1 MNYIFTGRFQP
12 LHKGH
17 IAFLEKVKE
26 MFPND
31 LLIICIIRNSI
42 ESIKPIA
49 SSDFYKAAIEKQKK
63 YNNPLPNWERYM
75 LLKLVVENNELLNKN
90 TIILFRNRPEINW
103 ESSVSDLPE
112 ERIWLIPEK
121 AKEKFDEEK
130 YLFYLSM
137 QEKIM
142 KIPANFTN
150 YSGTLI
156 RKQLFS
162 GNSEFNFLPDYCV
175 DYFKQYCLKYFLN
188 EQE

>member
-26 MFPND
+26 IYPND

-42 ESIKPIA
+42 EKTPVIA
-49 SSDFYKAAIEKQKK
+49 TSSFYREAIDKQKRC
-63 YNNPLPNWERYM
+63 NNPLPNWERYM
-75 LLKLVVENNELLNKN
+75 LLKLAIDNSIVLRKN

-103 ESSVSDLPE
+103 ENSISDLPK
-112 ERIWLIPEK
+112 ERIWLLPEK

-130 YLFYLSM
+130 YKYYLSKK
-137 QEKIM
+137 EKIM
-142 KIPANFTN
+142 KISLDIPQ

-156 RKQLFS
+156 RKQLLS
-162 GNSEFNFLPDYCV
+162 GNREFDFLPDYCV
-175 DYFKQYCLKYFLN
+175 DYFNQECLKYF
-188 EQE
+188 